1 MRLIMKRLDVIL
13 VFVLCFL
20 VVSCSDKAPQS
31 PNQGTGGGAKV
42 EEPIAHSEEPEEEEP
57 EDVQVAPKK
66 GKLFYQNLLEYFCR
80 QHYKECFGGLRSPRD
95 FSENS
100 VVVTDEPT
108 VTSPNMD
115 GDRIVSWNVHVKGVH
130 SWQGYFDKRHPDW
143 DYEADIKELGDDKY
157 QITFVTPEVT
167 TLGKP
172 SKKKNVSAT
181 RVVEYSE

>member
-1 MRLIMKRLDVIL
+1 MKKFDVIL

-20 VVSCSDKAPQS
+20 VVSCSDKAPAS
-31 PNQGTGGGAKV
+31 PNQGTGGSAKV
-42 EEPIAHSEEPEEEEP
+42 EEPVAQEEVEEE
-57 EDVQVAPKK
+57 DAQVAPKRSRM
-66 GKLFYQNLLEYFCR
+66 FYQNLLEYFCR
-80 QHYKECFGGLRSPRD
+80 QYYKECFGGLHSPRD

-157 QITFVTPEVT
+157 QITFITPEVT

-172 SKKKNVSAT
+172 SKKKKVSAT